1 MKLKSLF
8 AFMLGALA
16 VSGSAQG
23 FKDAVEYF
31 RADQPE
37 EAEIIINR
45 TINDPATDKSMANY
59 FLGKIALQRENF
71 ENAKNFFE
79 KGITVN
85 PNNGYNYVGL
95 GEIALNQ
102 GNESAAN
109 DFFKQA
115 SKLAKKDAVLL
126 SEIARAY
133 YNADA
138 TAYQDNIQKYLKN
151 ARKADKDCPAIYI
164 LEADMLAPVNIGES
178 AGYYEMAMSA
188 QDGVNYPEA
197 FVKYARTYFPVNPK
211 YAIDGLKKLLELQP
225 NSALAQR
232 ELAEKYY
239 DNDQLTMAAE
249 QYGKYIQNP
258 NHFKR
263 DEQRYVGLLYF
274 GKKYDESNALAAKLL
289 SEDPDNFYMKRMRMY
304 NYAALEDYQNA
315 LVEGEKFFNAKGDFV
330 ANDYKTFGD
339 IYIALGQDSIGI
351 VQYEKALV
359 VEPEKASLY
368 KDISQVYTAAEI
380 YDKAADAHEKF
391 IELEPE
397 HTTNDL
403 MILARRYQNAAAT
416 SDTCTVEHDV
426 YADKAIKTIE
436 IVYEKA
442 PNNLQV
448 LSARSRIYLIANNN
462 EMNDEVEQQLVK
474 ILEILD
480 ADPANTTN
488 RKQDYIFALNLL
500 GKYNLSKDREK
511 AKSYYN
517 RFLEINPE
525 NEALKA
531 FVDKLNATEEEE

>member
-95 GEIALNQ
+95 GEIALKQ

-133 YNADA
+133 Y
-138 TAYQDNIQKYLKN
+138 N

-274 GKKYDESNALAAKLL
+274 GKKYNESNALAAKLL

-380 YDKAADAHEKF
+380 YNKAADAHEKF

-416 SDTCTVEHDV
+416 SDTCSVEHDV

-480 ADPANTTN
+480 ADPANVTN

-511 AKSYYN
+511 AKAYYN

-525 NEALKA
+525 NEALKT
-531 FVDKLNATEEEE
+531 FVEKLNATEE

>member
-511 AKSYYN
+511 AKAYYN

-531 FVDKLNATEEEE
+531 FVEKLNATEEEE

>member
-95 GEIALNQ
+95 GEIALKQ

-138 TAYQDNIQKYLKN
+138 TAYQDEIQKYIKN

-274 GKKYDESNALAAKLL
+274 GKKYNESNALAAKLL

-315 LVEGEKFFNAKGDFV
+315 LVEGEKFFNTKGDFV

-380 YDKAADAHEKF
+380 YNKAADAHEKF
-391 IELEPE
+391 IELEPG

-416 SDTCTVEHDV
+416 SDTCSVEHDV

-462 EMNDEVEQQLVK
+462 EMNDEVEQQLVN

-480 ADPANTTN
+480 ADPANVTN

-511 AKSYYN
+511 AKAYYN

-525 NEALKA
+525 NEALKT
-531 FVDKLNATEEEE
+531 FVEKLNATEE

>member
-95 GEIALNQ
+95 GEIALKQ
-102 GNESAAN
+102 GKESAAN

-133 YNADA
+133 YNTDA

-380 YDKAADAHEKF
+380 YNKAADAHEKF

-416 SDTCTVEHDV
+416 SDTCSVEHDV

-511 AKSYYN
+511 AKAYYN

>member
-95 GEIALNQ
+95 GEIALKQ

-138 TAYQDNIQKYLKN
+138 TAYQDEIQKYIKN

-274 GKKYDESNALAAKLL
+274 GKKYNESNALAAKLL

-380 YDKAADAHEKF
+380 YNKAADAHEKF

-416 SDTCTVEHDV
+416 SDTCSVEHDV

-462 EMNDEVEQQLVK
+462 EMNDEVEQQLVN

-480 ADPANTTN
+480 ADPANVTN

-511 AKSYYN
+511 AKAYYN

-525 NEALKA
+525 NEALKT
-531 FVDKLNATEEEE
+531 FVEKLNATEE

>member
-95 GEIALNQ
+95 GEIALKQ

-138 TAYQDNIQKYLKN
+138 TAYQDEIQKYIKN

-274 GKKYDESNALAAKLL
+274 GKKYNESNALAAKLL

-315 LVEGEKFFNAKGDFV
+315 LVEGEKFFNTKGDFV

-380 YDKAADAHEKF
+380 YNKAADAHEKF
-391 IELEPE
+391 IELEPG

-416 SDTCTVEHDV
+416 SDTCSVEHDV

-462 EMNDEVEQQLVK
+462 EMNDEVEQQLIK

-480 ADPANTTN
+480 ADPANVTN

-511 AKSYYN
+511 AKAYYN

-525 NEALKA
+525 NEALKT
-531 FVDKLNATEEEE
+531 FVEKLNATEE